1 MLGQVKI
8 GKVKRLQSED
18 VWSPMARYT
27 GLFTVA
33 VSTDKFWQLLNEI
46 LRSSSLN
53 VIYASEDYL
62 VAREAPGQVP
72 FAKLVTVEVLVDRLV
87 NRESE
92 VRMNLV
98 VKNEELPLQVDNHC
112 RQLFTLLNRA
122 VTENRNWRLIESAAS

>member
-1 MLGQVKI
+1 
-8 GKVKRLQSED
+8 
-18 VWSPMARYT
+18 MARYT

-62 VAREAPGQVP
+62 VARESPGHVP
-72 FAKLVTVEVLVDRLV
+72 FAKLVTVEILVDRLV

>member
-1 MLGQVKI
+1 
-8 GKVKRLQSED
+8 
-18 VWSPMARYT
+18 MARYT

-33 VSTDKFWQLLNEI
+33 VSADKFWQLLTDI

-53 VIYASEDYL
+53 VIYSSEDYL
-62 VAREAPGQVP
+62 VAREAPGKVP
-72 FAKLVTVEVLVDRLV
+72 FAKLVTVEVLVDRIA
-87 NRESE
+87 NRDSE

-112 RQLFTLLNRA
+112 RQLFTVLNHA